1 MRRHT
6 RLRGTTNSCVI
17 NSGSLPMRLVEVEEL
32 YQSAIVGI
40 GATAAV
46 SLVNHTAAPPLP
58 PPSELRLG
66 CSRRWRGDAALQ
78 LRRQLLDARLCRP
91 ARRTLGPSRAAVGRR
106 VDSGR
111 RQLQLLRHS
120 ILCVSALHESRIRC
134 QRKRRR
140 CVVPRLGGGAR
151 RRLEGGEELRGL
163 GGLAEHCESARRSRL
178 PGRVVV
184 HASQLCEWRRA
195 ALRRL
200 ARTLN
205 LENLHG
211 EDEAVA
217 GSDVAA
223 LAAVAV
229 CELRRNV
236 ELPFVAGHHE
246 LHRLCPARDHTRR
259 REGGRIAARV
269 RAVKGLAL
277 GRL

>member
-1 MRRHT
+1 MRSSPGPT
-6 RLRGTTNSCVI
+6 R
-17 NSGSLPMRLVEVEEL
+17 
-32 YQSAIVGI
+32 
-40 GATAAV
+40 
-46 SLVNHTAAPPLP
+46 
-58 PPSELRLG
+58 SELRLG
-66 CSRRWRGDAALQ
+66 CSRLRRGDAALQ

-91 ARRTLGPSRAAVGRR
+91 ARRTLGPGRAAVGRR
-106 VDSGR
+106 VESGR
-111 RQLQLLRHS
+111 RQLQLLRHN
-120 ILCVSALHESRIRC
+120 ILGVSALHESRIRR

-140 CVVPRLGGGAR
+140 CVVARLGGGAR

-163 GGLAEHCESARRSRL
+163 GGLAKHCESARRSCL

-200 ARTLN
+200 AWTLN

-217 GSDVAA
+217 RSDVAA

-229 CELRRNV
+229 CELGGDV
-236 ELPFVAGHHE
+236 ELPLVAGHHE
-246 LHRLCPARDHTRR
+246 LHRLCPTRDHAGR
-259 REGGRIAARV
+259 RERGWIAARV